1 MPSIRH
7 RFLLLLL
14 LSTAPGAALSDETKP
29 METIEVT
36 GKKPLQL
43 YFNLR
48 DEKRHAF
55 MRYFNEIVQDDD
67 LKFDCKRVAPT
78 GTRVWREVCK
88 SAFDWRIEK
97 EIVDEEV
104 SRGNMFDAARV
115 AKMGNKEQRDR
126 KKELTRTIKVMLA
139 TNEEF
144 AEYWKRFK
152 AADENFK
159 NAHSKAFGSLSMY
172 SEEDEAAE
180 DKKSAP

>member
-1 MPSIRH
+1 
-7 RFLLLLL
+7 
-14 LSTAPGAALSDETKP
+14 
-29 METIEVT
+29 
-36 GKKPLQL
+36 
-43 YFNLR
+43 
-48 DEKRHAF
+48 

-67 LKFDCKRVAPT
+67 LKFECKRIAPK

-97 EIVDEEV
+97 EIIDEEI
-104 SRGNMFDAARV
+104 SRGNMFGAAQI

-139 TNEEF
+139 TNKEF
-144 AEYWKRFK
+144 AEYWNSFK

-172 SEEDEAAE
+172 SKEDEDAQ
-180 DKKSAP
+180 DKESAP